1 MIKNLEWGLT
11 RGDLNIYRENKKK
24 LKSNMQ
30 ENPLF
35 GYLPTE
41 TRIIIAKLKVSSKF
55 AMLRVE

>member
-35 GYLPTE
+35 SYLQGPTN
-41 TRIIIAKLKVSSKF
+41 
-55 AMLRVE
+55 